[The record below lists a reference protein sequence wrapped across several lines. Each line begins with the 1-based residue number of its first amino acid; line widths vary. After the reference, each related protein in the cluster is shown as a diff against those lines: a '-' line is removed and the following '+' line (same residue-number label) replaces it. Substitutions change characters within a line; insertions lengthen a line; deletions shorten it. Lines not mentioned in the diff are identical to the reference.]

1 MRQAQGD
8 AKKEIEEYKAM
19 REAKLRSVQPEVRRG
34 GAHIIRGADALF
46 AIDARRGLSE
56 ERVVASGPHAAARA
70 A

>member
-34 GAHIIRGADALF
+34 RGPHHRGADALF

-56 ERVVASGPHAAARA
+56 ERVAAFGPHTAARA